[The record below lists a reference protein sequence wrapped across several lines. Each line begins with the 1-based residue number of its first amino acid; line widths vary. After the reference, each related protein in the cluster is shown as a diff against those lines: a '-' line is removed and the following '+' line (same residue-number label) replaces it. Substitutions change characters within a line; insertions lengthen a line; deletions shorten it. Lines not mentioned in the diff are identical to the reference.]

1 MTARLLDLTRLV
13 SRAGRPFT
21 GVDRVEYAYLSRLAS
36 DGPLYGLVRTGRGF
50 LLLDMAGCAAL
61 TRLLD
66 SGDLPAPDLLSRLRG
81 RDAGRAGAERAL
93 RRVAVGRCLPR
104 GLGRLLERH
113 LPQGAVYINVGHTRL
128 SDVLLSGLGANR
140 KAVLLHDTIPLD
152 HPEFTRSGITERFK
166 EFLGRVEAHADVVI
180 CNSRQTE
187 ADLHRHMTTVP
198 RCVVAPLGIDVPKP
212 GSAPAGPWDGG
223 PWFVILGTIEPR
235 KNHALLLRLWQEGLV
250 PNDAHLLI
258 CGARGWNNAA
268 VFDTLDR
275 GIPRVHELP
284 GLPDGAIAVLLKGSA
299 GMLFPSLAEG
309 YGLPPAEAA
318 ALGVP
323 LLCNDL
329 KVLREVVGDIPVY
342 APVADAY
349 LWASEITR
357 MAEERR
363 ADPARA
369 VTRSKSYAPPDWDAH
384 FKTVLTEI

>member
-1 MTARLLDLTRLV
+1 
-13 SRAGRPFT
+13 
-21 GVDRVEYAYLSRLAS
+21 
-36 DGPLYGLVRTGRGF
+36 
-50 LLLDMAGCAAL
+50 
-61 TRLLD
+61 
-66 SGDLPAPDLLSRLRG
+66 
-81 RDAGRAGAERAL
+81 
-93 RRVAVGRCLPR
+93 
-104 GLGRLLERH
+104 
-113 LPQGAVYINVGHTRL
+113 
-128 SDVLLSGLGANR
+128 
-140 KAVLLHDTIPLD
+140 
-152 HPEFTRSGITERFK
+152 
-166 EFLGRVEAHADVVI
+166 
-180 CNSRQTE
+180 
-187 ADLHRHMTTVP
+187 MTTVP